1 MHGCM
6 GMDGYM
12 YVCTYVCICM
22 LAFPC
27 VFGVMLNSKFV
38 VTYWCMS
45 SVWLQEHGS
54 VVCHGSMYVRTCY
67 I

>member
-22 LAFPC
+22 HAFPC
-27 VFGVMLNSKFV
+27 VFGVMLNSKYV
-38 VTYWCMS
+38 ATYWCMS
-45 SVWLQEHGS
+45 SV
-54 VVCHGSMYVRTCY
+54 
-67 I
+67 